1 MAKDN
6 IYDGALKGIL
16 EIIEDVSD
24 SISTEFKGVNPFDKE
39 KISNDDM
46 LLEYG
51 MRGYEIFKELADTK
65 GLDVAVKYR
74 DDMEAMKQRRAR

>member
-24 SISTEFKGVNPFDKE
+24 SISIEFKGVNPFDKE